1 MWIVQV
7 ALRRPY
13 TFIVLALLL
22 LILGVLT
29 IGRTAKDIF
38 PKIGIPVVSVIW
50 TYSGLPPDEMSGRI
64 TGSFER
70 VALATVNNIEHIE
83 SQSLNGVAVLKFF
96 FQPGS
101 NVDLSMSQL
110 TAVSQSWLK
119 QLPPGITPPLILA
132 YNASSVPIIQLA
144 LSSQTIPE
152 QGLFDLGNNFVRT
165 QLAGVAGASIP
176 FPYGGKQRQIQIDL
190 DQHLLQERGV
200 SANDVVNAMNAQ
212 NLIIPAGTEKVGEFE
227 YNVKLNGNPKSVEE
241 YNDLP
246 IKTVN
251 GAIVYFHDVGHV
263 RDGAAPQTNI
273 VRVDSQPAALMTIQ
287 KTGDASTLDIIKEI
301 KDRLPMVREASPP
314 ALEVNAI
321 GDQSLFV
328 SGAISGVIREGV
340 IAAALTGLMIL
351 LFLGSWR
358 STLIITISIPL
369 SVLASIMMLSALGET
384 INIMTLGGLALAVGI
399 LVDDATVAIE
409 SINTHLEQGEEV
421 EAAILNGAREIA
433 VPAFV
438 ATLCICIVFVPMFFL
453 NGVARYLFVP
463 LAEAICFAM
472 LASYVLSRTLIPT
485 LAKYWLRMHTGH
497 VQEHR
502 SANPF
507 VGLQQ
512 GFQSRFEQ
520 FRHRYHDVLGRVLAR
535 GKVFIPAFLGF
546 VLASLLL
553 VPWLGSDFFP
563 AVDTGQIKL
572 HLRGHAGLRVEE
584 TARLCEDVGV
594 AVRRVIPSREIAS
607 LVDNVGLPVSGIN
620 LSYSNSA
627 PTSAADA
634 DILIT
639 LTQKHGATADY
650 VRRLRAELP
659 RRFPGISFA
668 FLPADIVTQILNFG
682 SPAPIDV
689 QVSGFKLGDNA
700 VFAQKL
706 LERIRHVPGVAD
718 ARIQQALDYPEFD
731 VKVDRSRA
739 QELGISQRDVAND
752 LLVSLT
758 GSFQTNQTFWLDE
771 KVGLDYPLVTQTPQ
785 PQLDSIDTLRNIPIT
800 GAVGY
805 QPQILG
811 AIGSITRAVGPAVVS
826 HYNVAPLIDIYAT
839 TQDRDLGAVAADIRN
854 AVAAAK
860 KDLPRGSSVT
870 VRGQVETMH
879 SSFTGLFGGLAFA
892 VLLVYLLIV
901 INFQSWTDAFIIIT
915 ALPAA
920 LAGIVWMLFLTHTP
934 LSVPA
939 LTGAIMS
946 VGVATANSILV
957 VSFARDRLAQ
967 INDPLKA
974 ALEAGFTR
982 FRPVLMTALAMVIGM
997 LPMAL
1002 GLGEGGEQNAPLGR
1016 AVIGGLCLATV
1027 ATLIFV
1033 PAVFSLVH
1041 GRRRHATGGAAQPA
1055 KTTLFAGGSGADA

>member
-50 TYSGLPPDEMSGRI
+50 TYSGLPPDEMSSRI

-70 VALATVNNIEHIE
+70 VALATVNDIEHIE
-83 SQSLNGVAVLKFF
+83 SQSLNGVAVVKFF
-96 FQPGS
+96 FHPGT

-110 TAVSQSWLK
+110 TAVSQAWLK

-144 LSSQTIPE
+144 LSSRTISE
-152 QGLFDLGNNFVRT
+152 QGLFDLANNFVRT

-176 FPYGGKQRQIQIDL
+176 YPYGGKQRQIQIDL
-190 DQHLLQERGV
+190 DQRLLQERGV

-251 GAIVYFHDVGHV
+251 GAIVYFHDVAHV
-263 RDGAAPQTNI
+263 RDGAAPQTNV
-273 VRVDSQPAALMTIQ
+273 VRVDGQPASLMTIQ

-301 KDRLPMVREASPP
+301 KARLPTVRDASPP

-321 GDQSLFV
+321 GDQSVFV

-369 SVLASIMMLSALGET
+369 SVLSSIMMLSALGET

-409 SINTHLEQGEEV
+409 SINTHLEKGEAV

-472 LASYVLSRTLIPT
+472 LASYVLSRTLVPT
-485 LAKYWLRMHTGH
+485 LAKYWLRMHEGH
-497 VQEHR
+497 VQGHR
-502 SANPF
+502 SPNPF
-507 VGLQQ
+507 VRLQQ

-520 FRHRYHDVLGRVLAR
+520 LRHRYHELLGKVLVR
-535 GKVFIPAFLGF
+535 GKVFIPAFLVF

-553 VPWLGSDFFP
+553 IPWLGSDFFP
-563 AVDTGQIKL
+563 AVDSGQIKL
-572 HLRGHAGLRVEE
+572 HVRGHAGLRVEE
-584 TARLCEDVGV
+584 TARLCEDVG
-594 AVRRVIPSREIAS
+594 AEVRKFIPGREIAS

-627 PTSAADA
+627 PTSAADG

-639 LTQKHGATADY
+639 LAEKHGATADY
-650 VRRLRAELP
+650 VRKLRAELP
-659 RRFPGISFA
+659 RRFPGVSFA

-689 QVSGFKLGDNA
+689 QVRGFNLGDNA

-706 LERIRHVPGVAD
+706 LERIRLVPGVAD

-771 KVGLDYPLVTQTPQ
+771 KAGLDYPLVVQTPQ
-785 PQLDSIDTLRNIPIT
+785 PQLDSLDTLRNIPIT
-800 GAVGY
+800 GALGY

-811 AIGSITRAVGPAVVS
+811 AISSITRTVGPSVVS

-860 KDLPRGSSVT
+860 KDLPKGSSVT

-879 SSFTGLFGGLAFA
+879 SSFNGLFGGLAFA

-920 LAGIVWMLFLTHTP
+920 LAGIVWMLFLTHTT

-957 VSFARDRLAQ
+957 VSFARDRMSE

-1002 GLGEGGEQNAPLGR
+1002 GLGDGGEQNAPLGR
-1016 AVIGGLCLATV
+1016 AVIGGLCLATA

-1041 GRRRHATGGAAQPA
+1041 GRRRAN
-1055 KTTLFAGGSGADA
+1055 AGGLDPAMAAGL

>member
-70 VALATVNNIEHIE
+70 VSLATVNNIEHIE
-83 SQSLNGVAVLKFF
+83 SQSLNGVAVVKFF

-144 LSSQTIPE
+144 LSSRTIPE

-227 YNVKLNGNPKSVEE
+227 YNVKLNGNPKTVDE

-251 GAIVYFHDVGHV
+251 GAIVYFHDVGYV

-301 KDRLPMVREASPP
+301 KDRLPIVREASPP
-314 ALEVNAI
+314 ALDVNAI

-328 SGAISGVIREGV
+328 SGAINGVIREGV

-369 SVLASIMMLSALGET
+369 SVLASIMALSALGET

-409 SINTHLEQGEEV
+409 SINTHLEKGEDV
-421 EAAILNGAREIA
+421 ESAILNGAREIA

-485 LAKYWLRMHTGH
+485 LAKYWLRMHGGH
-497 VQEHR
+497 VQEQR
-502 SANPF
+502 SPNPF

-520 FRHRYHDVLGRVLAR
+520 LRHRYHDVLGRVLVR
-535 GKVFIPAFLGF
+535 GRVFIPAFLGF
-546 VLASLLL
+546 VLISLLL
-553 VPWLGSDFFP
+553 IPWLGSDFFP

-584 TARLCEDVGV
+584 TARLCEDVGI
-594 AVRRVIPSREIAS
+594 AVRKIIPSREIAS

-639 LTQKHGATADY
+639 LTEKHGTTADY

-689 QVSGFKLGDNA
+689 QVSGFKVGDNA
-700 VFAQKL
+700 AFAQKL
-706 LERIRHVPGVAD
+706 LGRIRHVPGVAD

-739 QELGISQRDVAND
+739 QELGIAQRDVAND

-771 KVGLDYPLVTQTPQ
+771 KAGLDYPLVTQTPQ
-785 PQLDSIDTLRNIPIT
+785 PQLDSIDTLRNVPIT
-800 GAVGY
+800 GASGY

-811 AIGSITRAVGPAVVS
+811 AISTITRAVGPAVVS

-839 TQDRDLGAVAADIRN
+839 TQDRDLGAVAADIRSV
-854 AVAAAK
+854 VAAAHK
-860 KDLPRGSSVT
+860 ELPRGSSVT

-879 SSFTGLFGGLAFA
+879 SSFNGLFGGLAFA

-957 VSFARDRLAQ
+957 VSFARDRLSEV
-967 INDPLKA
+967 NDPLKA
-974 ALEAGFTR
+974 AL
-982 FRPVLMTALAMVIGM
+982 
-997 LPMAL
+997 
-1002 GLGEGGEQNAPLGR
+1002 
-1016 AVIGGLCLATV
+1016 
-1027 ATLIFV
+1027 
-1033 PAVFSLVH
+1033 
-1041 GRRRHATGGAAQPA
+1041 
-1055 KTTLFAGGSGADA
+1055 